1 MAENN
6 EKKKG
11 GAGKFFLGAL
21 LGAVAGAVA
30 GKAVSAKFKKLEDD
44 DFDDECDCGGEC
56 EHCKDKDE
64 KIAKLKSEKKEAEK
78 KVEKAAEK
86 VAEKVEKTTKK
97 ESKEDE

>member
-6 EKKKG
+6 EKKKS

-78 KVEKAAEK
+78 KIEKAAEK
-86 VAEKVEKTTKK
+86 AAEKVEKTTKK